1 MNFLMDFVC
10 NSIMQFLNMNFV
22 DEKNQFAMLKGWAWD
37 RKMPHIKRF
46 PGRDG
51 DPPSNLSS

>member
-1 MNFLMDFVC
+1 MDFVC

-22 DEKNQFAMLKGWAWD
+22 EEKNQFAMLKGWAWD

-51 DPPSNLSS
+51 ESPKQPV

>member
-22 DEKNQFAMLKGWAWD
+22 EEKNQFVMLKG
-37 RKMPHIKRF
+37 
-46 PGRDG
+46 
-51 DPPSNLSS
+51 